1 MSGLSH
7 AFKEW
12 AVVCKA
18 LAQGRQSIVLRKGGI
33 AEKTDEFQVEHTR
46 FWLYPTYLHQQR
58 DGVTADALPLL
69 EQAEQERPPQGVVR
83 LTHFAE
89 ASGGMYRLHNLA
101 AALLL
106 GGMHCLSA
114 ATVKARFEYKRPGLF
129 VLPVRSLPGGADV
142 RSAGDG
148 VLRRL
153 SQLGRAGARAADG
166 RGGAS
171 AVGRGISRSAES
183 AGSAV
188 AADGDGVR
196 ARAISWTV
204 ARR

>member
-1 MSGLSH
+1 VSGLRH

-18 LAQGRQSIVLRKGGI
+18 LAEGRQSIVLRKGGI
-33 AEKTDEFQVEHTR
+33 AEKTGEFQVEHTC

-58 DGVTADALPLL
+58 DGVTPDALPLL
-69 EQAEQERPPQGVVR
+69 EQAEAERPPQGMVR

-89 ASGGMYRLHNLA
+89 TSGAYHLHNLP

-129 VLPVRSLPGGADV
+129 VLPVRIFKAAEAFDLPETAYYAGCRSWVELERELPTDGA
-142 RSAGDG
+142 AP
-148 VLRRL
+148 VLMDQAFHELQNRL
-153 SQLGRAGARAADG
+153 DRLLRPTAMA
-166 RGGAS
+166 
-171 AVGRGISRSAES
+171 
-183 AGSAV
+183 
-188 AADGDGVR
+188 
-196 ARAISWTV
+196 
-204 ARR
+204 

>member
-89 ASGGMYRLHNLA
+89 ASGGMYRLHNLP

-114 ATVKARFEYKRPGLF
+114 ATVKARFEYRRPGLF
-129 VLPVRSLPGGADV
+129 VLPVRVHRAPQAVELPETTYYAGCRSWVELERELPTDGATP
-142 RSAGDG
+142 
-148 VLRRL
+148 VLSDETFRELRDRL
-153 SQLGRAGARAADG
+153 DRLLRPTAMA
-166 RGGAS
+166 
-171 AVGRGISRSAES
+171 
-183 AGSAV
+183 
-188 AADGDGVR
+188 
-196 ARAISWTV
+196 
-204 ARR
+204 